1 MNEIKRTGYDM
12 EKKKF
17 FTKKKMVVGV
27 AVLAVAAGGFLFF
40 SGGEDGGIPVTVAAV
55 EQKDLRES
63 VSLKAPLEG
72 TETVEIVSNLHY
84 EITAI
89 HVKEGDRVQKGQV
102 LAVLD
107 SEAMA
112 DEIGSAQDAL
122 AMAQAQYEDSVRS
135 QQQQYEQAVQALQNA
150 QNAAERTAALFEVGG
165 VSAEEQEQ
173 AQSALAEA
181 QAAIKGF
188 SVKDGKVQGSA
199 SELKSIETARNALV
213 RKQEALSDGKIIS
226 PIDGTVT
233 RVNINVGRFADET
246 DDNKPM
252 FVVEN
257 LQQLQ
262 MKVNVSEYD
271 IADIQTGQ
279 KAEITAD
286 VLKGQTVSGVVDRVS
301 PTGELKEGSSAERV
315 IPTVIRLTESN
326 EALIAGINAKA
337 EIIIEEVQNVL
348 AVPIE
353 AVADNGDGTG
363 TVMRVKEDS
372 TVETLSVKL
381 GLETD
386 LEIEVISDALQV
398 GDQLLLN
405 RDGITD
411 GMTVTINAV

>member
-1 MNEIKRTGYDM
+1 M

-17 FTKKKMVVGV
+17 FTKKKMVAGV

-40 SGGEDGGIPVTVAAV
+40 SGGKDGGIPVTVAAV

-150 QNAAERTAALFEVGG
+150 QNAADRTAALFEVGG
-165 VSAEEQEQ
+165 VSAEEQEK

-181 QAAIKGF
+181 RAAIKGF

-199 SELKSIETARNALV
+199 SELKSIETARNALA

-301 PTGELKEGSSAERV
+301 PTGELKEGSAAERV
-315 IPTVIRLTESN
+315 IPTVVRLTESN

-386 LEIEVISDALQV
+386 LEIEVISDELQV

>member
-1 MNEIKRTGYDM
+1 M
-12 EKKKF
+12 
-17 FTKKKMVVGV
+17 
-27 AVLAVAAGGFLFF
+27 
-40 SGGEDGGIPVTVAAV
+40 
-55 EQKDLRES
+55 
-63 VSLKAPLEG
+63 
-72 TETVEIVSNLHY
+72 
-84 EITAI
+84 
-89 HVKEGDRVQKGQV
+89 
-102 LAVLD
+102 
-107 SEAMA
+107 
-112 DEIGSAQDAL
+112 
-122 AMAQAQYEDSVRS
+122 
-135 QQQQYEQAVQALQNA
+135 
-150 QNAAERTAALFEVGG
+150 
-165 VSAEEQEQ
+165 
-173 AQSALAEA
+173 AEA

-271 IADIQTGQ
+271 IADIQAGQ

-405 RDGITD
+405 RDGIID

>member
-1 MNEIKRTGYDM
+1 M

-17 FTKKKMVVGV
+17 FTKKKMVAGV
-27 AVLAVAAGGFLFF
+27 AVLAVAAGGFFFF
-40 SGGEDGGIPVTVAAV
+40 SGGKDGGIPVTVAAV
-55 EQKDLRES
+55 DHKDLRES

-122 AMAQAQYEDSVRS
+122 AMAQAQYEDSVRG

-150 QNAAERTAALFEVGG
+150 QNAADRTAALFEIGG
-165 VSAEEQEQ
+165 VSAEEQEK

-199 SELKSIETARNALV
+199 SELKSIETARNALA

-279 KAEITAD
+279 KVEITAD

-315 IPTVIRLTESN
+315 IPTVVRLTESN

-386 LEIEVISDALQV
+386 LEMEVISDELQV

>member
-1 MNEIKRTGYDM
+1 M

-17 FTKKKMVVGV
+17 FTKKKMVAGV

-40 SGGEDGGIPVTVAAV
+40 SGGKDGGIPVTVAAV

-135 QQQQYEQAVQALQNA
+135 QQQQYEQAVQALQTA

-271 IADIQTGQ
+271 IADIQAGQ

>member
-1 MNEIKRTGYDM
+1 M

-17 FTKKKMVVGV
+17 FTKKKMVAGV

-40 SGGEDGGIPVTVAAV
+40 SGGKDGGIPVTVAAV

-135 QQQQYEQAVQALQNA
+135 QQQQYEQAVQALQTA

-165 VSAEEQEQ
+165 VSAEEQ
-173 AQSALAEA
+173 AEA

-271 IADIQTGQ
+271 IADIQAGQ

>member
-1 MNEIKRTGYDM
+1 M

-17 FTKKKMVVGV
+17 FTKKKMVAGV

-40 SGGEDGGIPVTVAAV
+40 SGGKDGGIPVTVAAV

-150 QNAAERTAALFEVGG
+150 QNAADRTAALFEIGG
-165 VSAEEQEQ
+165 VSAEEQEK

-199 SELKSIETARNALV
+199 SELKSIETARNALA

-279 KAEITAD
+279 KVEITAD

-315 IPTVIRLTESN
+315 IPTVVRLTESN

-386 LEIEVISDALQV
+386 LEMEVISDELQV

-411 GMTVTINAV
+411 GMTVTI

>member
-1 MNEIKRTGYDM
+1 M

-17 FTKKKMVVGV
+17 FTKKKMVAGV
-27 AVLAVAAGGFLFF
+27 VVLAVAAGGFLFF

-165 VSAEEQEQ
+165 VSAEEQEK

-199 SELKSIETARNALV
+199 SELKSIETARNALA

-271 IADIQTGQ
+271 IADIQAGQ

-353 AVADNGDGTG
+353 AVTDNGDGTG

>member
-1 MNEIKRTGYDM
+1 M

-17 FTKKKMVVGV
+17 FTKKKMVAGV

-40 SGGEDGGIPVTVAAV
+40 SGGKDGGIPVTVAAV

-135 QQQQYEQAVQALQNA
+135 QQQQYEQAVQALQKA

-271 IADIQTGQ
+271 IADIQAGQ

>member
-1 MNEIKRTGYDM
+1 M

-17 FTKKKMVVGV
+17 FTKKKMVAGV
-27 AVLAVAAGGFLFF
+27 VVLAVAAGGFLFF

-72 TETVEIVSNLHY
+72 TEIVSNLHY

-165 VSAEEQEQ
+165 VSAEEQEK

-199 SELKSIETARNALV
+199 SELKSIETARNALA

-271 IADIQTGQ
+271 IADIQAGQ

-353 AVADNGDGTG
+353 AVTDNGDGTG

>member
-1 MNEIKRTGYDM
+1 M

-17 FTKKKMVVGV
+17 FTKKKMVAGV

-40 SGGEDGGIPVTVAAV
+40 SGGKDGGIPVTVAAV

-122 AMAQAQYEDSVRS
+122 AMAQAQYEDSVRG

-150 QNAAERTAALFEVGG
+150 QNAADRTAALFEIGG
-165 VSAEEQEQ
+165 VSAEEQEK

-199 SELKSIETARNALV
+199 SELKSIETARNALA

-315 IPTVIRLTESN
+315 IPTVVRLTESN

-386 LEIEVISDALQV
+386 LEMEVISDELQV

>member
-1 MNEIKRTGYDM
+1 M

-17 FTKKKMVVGV
+17 FTKKKMVAGV

-40 SGGEDGGIPVTVAAV
+40 SGGKDGGIPVTVAAV

-122 AMAQAQYEDSVRS
+122 AMAQAQYEDSVRG

-150 QNAAERTAALFEVGG
+150 QNAADRTAALFEIGG
-165 VSAEEQEQ
+165 VSAEEQEK

-199 SELKSIETARNALV
+199 SELKSIETARNALA

-279 KAEITAD
+279 KVEITAD

-315 IPTVIRLTESN
+315 IPTVVRLTESN

-386 LEIEVISDALQV
+386 LEMEVISDALQV

>member
-1 MNEIKRTGYDM
+1 M

-17 FTKKKMVVGV
+17 FTKKKMVAGV

-40 SGGEDGGIPVTVAAV
+40 SGGKDGGIPVTVAAV

-122 AMAQAQYEDSVRS
+122 AMAQAQYEDSVRG

-150 QNAAERTAALFEVGG
+150 QNAADRTAALFEIGG
-165 VSAEEQEQ
+165 VSAEEQEK

-181 QAAIKGF
+181 QAVIKGF

-199 SELKSIETARNALV
+199 SELKSIETARNALA

-279 KAEITAD
+279 KVEITAD
-286 VLKGQTVSGVVDRVS
+286 VLNGQTVSGAVDRVS

-315 IPTVIRLTESN
+315 IPTVVRLTESN

-386 LEIEVISDALQV
+386 LEMEVISDELQV

>member
-1 MNEIKRTGYDM
+1 M

-17 FTKKKMVVGV
+17 FTKKKMVAGV

-40 SGGEDGGIPVTVAAV
+40 SGGKDGGIPVTVAAV

-135 QQQQYEQAVQALQNA
+135 QQQQYEQAVQALQTA

-271 IADIQTGQ
+271 IADIQAGQ

-301 PTGELKEGSSAERV
+301 PTGELKEGSSAERI

-353 AVADNGDGTG
+353 AVVDNGDGTG

>member
-1 MNEIKRTGYDM
+1 M

-17 FTKKKMVVGV
+17 FTKKKMVAGV

-40 SGGEDGGIPVTVAAV
+40 SGGKDGGIPVTVAAV

-122 AMAQAQYEDSVRS
+122 AMAQAQYEDSVRG

-150 QNAAERTAALFEVGG
+150 QNAADRTAALFEIGG
-165 VSAEEQEQ
+165 VSAEEQEK

-199 SELKSIETARNALV
+199 SELKSIETARNALA

-279 KAEITAD
+279 KVEITAD

-315 IPTVIRLTESN
+315 IPTVVRLTESN

-386 LEIEVISDALQV
+386 LEMEVISDELQV

>member
-1 MNEIKRTGYDM
+1 M

-17 FTKKKMVVGV
+17 FTKKKMVAGV

-40 SGGEDGGIPVTVAAV
+40 SGGKDGGIPVTVAAV

-122 AMAQAQYEDSVRS
+122 AMAQAQYEDSVRG
-135 QQQQYEQAVQALQNA
+135 QQQQYEQAVQALKNA
-150 QNAAERTAALFEVGG
+150 QNAADRTAALFEIGG
-165 VSAEEQEQ
+165 VSAEEQEK

-199 SELKSIETARNALV
+199 SELKSIETARNALA

-315 IPTVIRLTESN
+315 IPTVVRLTESN

-386 LEIEVISDALQV
+386 LEIEVISDELQV

>member
-1 MNEIKRTGYDM
+1 M

-17 FTKKKMVVGV
+17 FTKKKMVAGV

-40 SGGEDGGIPVTVAAV
+40 SGGKDGGIPVTVAAV

-150 QNAAERTAALFEVGG
+150 QNAADRTAALFEVGG
-165 VSAEEQEQ
+165 VSAEEQEK

-181 QAAIKGF
+181 RAAIKGF

-199 SELKSIETARNALV
+199 SELKSIETARNALA

-279 KAEITAD
+279 KVEITAD

-315 IPTVIRLTESN
+315 IPTVVRLTESN

-386 LEIEVISDALQV
+386 LEMEVISDELQV

>member
-1 MNEIKRTGYDM
+1 MN
-12 EKKKF
+12 
-17 FTKKKMVVGV
+17 
-27 AVLAVAAGGFLFF
+27 
-40 SGGEDGGIPVTVAAV
+40 
-55 EQKDLRES
+55 
-63 VSLKAPLEG
+63 
-72 TETVEIVSNLHY
+72 
-84 EITAI
+84 
-89 HVKEGDRVQKGQV
+89 
-102 LAVLD
+102 
-107 SEAMA
+107 
-112 DEIGSAQDAL
+112 AL
-122 AMAQAQYEDSVRS
+122 AMAQAQYEDSVRG

-150 QNAAERTAALFEVGG
+150 QNAADRTAALFEIGG
-165 VSAEEQEQ
+165 VSAEEQEK

-199 SELKSIETARNALV
+199 SELKSIETARNALA

-315 IPTVIRLTESN
+315 IPTVVRLTESN

-386 LEIEVISDALQV
+386 LEMEVISDELQV